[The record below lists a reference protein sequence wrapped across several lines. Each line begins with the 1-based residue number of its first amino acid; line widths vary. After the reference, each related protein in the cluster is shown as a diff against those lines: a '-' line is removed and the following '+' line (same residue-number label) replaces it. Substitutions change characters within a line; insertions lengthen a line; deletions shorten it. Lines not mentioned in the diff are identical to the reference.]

1 METSDYLLS
10 AAQSEAIVAVL
21 NNDFPKLAIR
31 ANGDV
36 VEGTDSQA
44 EFTISVSTAPATD
57 LIIPLNISQIG
68 NFIIGEPVDSIILL
82 ADEVSVNFQL
92 PIHNNDIEEADG
104 QITVEIQPGEA
115 YTLDTN
121 SQSASVAISN
131 DDIYFVSIHTD
142 ALEVIEGESIN
153 YIVELT
159 NPAPS
164 TGISLTI
171 SNIEASDYISDF
183 EVLLNY
189 SAGETEKTF
198 SIQTSADDHY
208 SADGIVTARV
218 NPASNFSIQPGEG
231 EVTTIVADD
240 DAPGGISIIP
250 ITQSIV
256 EGEIARFQITADHPT
271 NFERAINIAITES
284 GNYLSNQFKL
294 PDFATIEA
302 GQRTTI
308 VEVETE
314 ADDIIESDG
323 QINVRVLAGDNYVRA
338 NLHTNA
344 AIQVRNE
351 DQVTLSI
358 SALSTTVTEG
368 LPVKLTILSTPVI
381 PNQDLELNFVHDVAG
396 EFLLAPPIQQIILS
410 PSDFVGQEAQVVI
423 AQTINDTTFE
433 ANGLISSELV
443 ASSDYHVADA
453 PNNFTQ
459 YQFG

>member
-1 METSDYLLS
+1 MM
-10 AAQSEAIVAVL
+10 I
-21 NNDFPKLAIR
+21 
-31 ANGDV
+31 
-36 VEGTDSQA
+36 
-44 EFTISVSTAPATD
+44 
-57 LIIPLNISQIG
+57 
-68 NFIIGEPVDSIILL
+68 
-82 ADEVSVNFQL
+82 
-92 PIHNNDIEEADG
+92 
-104 QITVEIQPGEA
+104 
-115 YTLDTN
+115 
-121 SQSASVAISN
+121 
-131 DDIYFVSIHTD
+131 
-142 ALEVIEGESIN
+142 
-153 YIVELT
+153 
-159 NPAPS
+159 
-164 TGISLTI
+164 
-171 SNIEASDYISDF
+171 
-183 EVLLNY
+183 
-189 SAGETEKTF
+189 
-198 SIQTSADDHY
+198 
-208 SADGIVTARV
+208 
-218 NPASNFSIQPGEG
+218 
-231 EVTTIVADD
+231 
-240 DAPGGISIIP
+240 APGGISIIP

-323 QINVRVLAGDNYVRA
+323 EISVRVLAGDNYVRA

-368 LPVKLTILSTPVI
+368 LPVNLTILSTPVI

-396 EFLLAPPIQQIILS
+396 EFLLVPPIQQIILT

-433 ANGLISSELV
+433 AIGLISSELV

-459 YQFG
+459 INLVDNDEPRGISIVPVTTNVNEGNDLVFQITAASVESEARSINLAVSEQASNYVSELVNQIVPTSRCKKCFIVFDNSR